1 MFSVI
6 MTDQIPA
13 LCCEP
18 REKSAASLAPSE
30 IWASPSLSET
40 VMEFIEIPLKVRFIC
55 KDSDKR
61 D

>member
-6 MTDQIPA
+6 MTDHIPA
-13 LCCEP
+13 SRYEP
-18 REKSAASLAPSE
+18 GKKSAAPSE
-30 IWASPSLSET
+30 IWASPNLSEPG
-40 VMEFIEIPLKVRFIC
+40 MEFTEILLKVRFIC